1 MKKLNY
7 IFIGGKQ
14 LGYNCLNFLIKKKN
28 KPIFVVPNLDD
39 NGDDNDFNKSLKKLG
54 KKNKINIITLKR
66 LKKEIVKKKIKVDV
80 IFCLGSS
87 QIIPKNILENSRL
100 GALNIHPSL
109 LPKYRGRYSIPHAIF
124 SDENYSGISTHWI
137 GKKID
142 TGKVISQ
149 VRIKI
154 KKEDTAETI
163 YKKFTLVAFS
173 EFKKIYSKIVKNIKF
188 KYKKISFKSSKY
200 KKKSLPN
207 NGNINWS
214 WSGDKIL
221 RFIRSMLHEPFPP
234 PKFNIGSKKYFIVS
248 ESYLNKNKF
257 IKSPK

>member
-14 LGYNCLNFLIKKKN
+14 LGYNCLNFLLKKNN
-28 KPIFVVPNLDD
+28 KPIFLVPNLDD
-39 NGDDNDFNKSLKKLG
+39 DGNDNDFNKSLRKLG
-54 KKNKINIITLKR
+54 KKNRIDIISLKR
-66 LKKEIVKKKIKVDV
+66 LNKQIKKKKIDVDI

-109 LPKYRGRYSIPHAIF
+109 LPKYRGRYSIPRAIF
-124 SDENYSGISTHWI
+124 CGEKFSGISVHWI
-137 GKKID
+137 GKKVD

-154 KKEDTAETI
+154 NKEDTAETI
-163 YKKFTLVAFS
+163 YKKFTSVASF
-173 EFKKIYSKIVKNIKF
+173 EFKRLYPKIIKNVKF
-188 KYKKISFKSSKY
+188 KYKNINFKSSKY

-214 WSGDKIL
+214 WSGEKIL

-234 PKFNIGSKKYFIVS
+234 PKFNIGRKKYFIVS

-257 IKSPK
+257 LKSPK